1 MHSYLKA
8 MRDKLAALRSDG
20 VYETCFKEI
29 SADSEEEE
37 VTEPE
42 VSLCGNHIVDPG
54 LAIKNHAVFFVKV
67 GISLSFRSQEG
78 LLTERLRTNYY

>member
-1 MHSYLKA
+1 MALKSVSYCALSYLKA

-29 SADSEEEE
+29 IADSEEEE

-54 LAIKNHAVFFVKV
+54 LAIKNHVF
-67 GISLSFRSQEG
+67 S
-78 LLTERLRTNYY
+78 

>member
-1 MHSYLKA
+1 MKA
-8 MRDKLAALRSDG
+8 MRDKLAVLRSDG

-54 LAIKNHAVFFVKV
+54 LAIKNHVFFVIFFFIVKV
-67 GISLSFRSQEG
+67 VFPFHLRVRKGFREAES
-78 LLTERLRTNYY
+78 

>member
-1 MHSYLKA
+1 MRSYLKA

-20 VYETCFKEI
+20 IYETCFKEI

-37 VTEPE
+37 VSEPE

-54 LAIKNHAVFFVKV
+54 LAIKNHGFFALIFFIKK
-67 GISLSFRSQEG
+67 SFVPSH
-78 LLTERLRTNYY
+78 

>member
-1 MHSYLKA
+1 MGTHLKA

-37 VTEPE
+37 VSEPE

-54 LAIKNHAVFFVKV
+54 LAIKNHGFFCVNLLHKKV
-67 GISLSFRSQEG
+67 VRSLSLRS
-78 LLTERLRTNYY
+78 